1 MAREQTIKTYSD
13 KFKHSKD
20 SGTPTGNS
28 GLRMSVI
35 ESNTEGKVL
44 PSEKSA
50 KDVIRTKP

>member
-1 MAREQTIKTYSD
+1 MAEQTIKTYSD

-20 SGTPTGNS
+20 SGVKTGNS
-28 GLRMSVI
+28 GLRVSVV
-35 ESNTEGKVL
+35 ESGVEGKVL